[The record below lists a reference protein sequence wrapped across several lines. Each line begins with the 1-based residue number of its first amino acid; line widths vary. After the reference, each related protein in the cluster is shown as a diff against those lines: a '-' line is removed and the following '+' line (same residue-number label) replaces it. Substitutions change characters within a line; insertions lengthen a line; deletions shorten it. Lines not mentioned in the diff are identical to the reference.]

1 MNSGKM
7 PKKIPGRTF
16 IAIAAMLL
24 TTLALAHHAATMFDG
39 SRTITIAGT
48 VKTFEW
54 TNPHV
59 WLWVNVTDD
68 KGVVTPWGIETAN
81 LSMARR
87 LGMDRD
93 SFKPGD
99 QVTLTVN
106 PLKDGREGGR
116 FRKAVFADGR
126 VIDFSPPGVV
136 APDPRTEGTAQ

>member
-1 MNSGKM
+1 MITRN
-7 PKKIPGRTF
+7 RLR
-16 IAIAAMLL
+16 AVALL
-24 TTLALAHHAATMFDG
+24 LFPALALAHHAATMFDG
-39 SRTITIAGT
+39 TRTVTLSGT

-59 WLWVNVTDD
+59 WLWVNVIDD

-87 LGMDRD
+87 LGMDRN

-99 QVTLTVN
+99 RITLTFN

-116 FRKAVFADGR
+116 FRKAVFADGH

-136 APDPRTEGTAQ
+136 APDPNAQ